1 MCGLSRSEVEV
12 SVIARTDL
20 TVEPVAGAIG
30 AMVTG
35 LDLRTVETT
44 ADLAPLIDAI
54 AQHLVVFLPGQQID
68 LDGLERVTDLLGG
81 CDTTPFVKPV
91 EGRPNVIR
99 VLKEAKD
106 GMNFANAWHSDLSYL
121 AAPPSY
127 TVLHA
132 YEIPP
137 FGGDT
142 LWANQYRAFETLSPG
157 LQRTLKGLK
166 AVHSAAMAYGSDGVF
181 ARAKNS
187 TSMEVEPSAEAHRTK
202 THPAVIRNPLTGRAA
217 LYVNPVYTTRFQGWS
232 EEDSQPLLQHLFRH
246 SVSENLTCRLRWQPG
261 TLAIWDNRCT
271 QHNGL
276 NDVSGQRRVLYRTSV
291 RGSTPEAA
299 G

>member
-1 MCGLSRSEVEV
+1 MTVVNLDLAIEPIAGSIGAIVHGLKLED
-12 SVIARTDL
+12 IQ
-20 TVEPVAGAIG
+20 TVEDV
-30 AMVTG
+30 
-35 LDLRTVETT
+35 R
-44 ADLAPLIDAI
+44 PLVDAI
-54 AQHLVVFLPGQQID
+54 SKHLVVFLPDQTQD
-68 LDGLERVTDLLGG
+68 LDELERITDLLGG
-81 CDTTPFVKPV
+81 RDTTPFVKPV
-91 EGRPNVIR
+91 EGRPHVIR

-137 FGGDT
+137 YGGDT
-142 LWANQYRAFETLSPG
+142 LWANQYLAYETLSPG
-157 LQRTLKGLK
+157 LKKTLRGLK
-166 AVHSAAMAYGSDGVF
+166 AVHSAAMAYGLEGVF
-181 ARAKNS
+181 ARAKSS
-187 TSMEVEPSAEAHRTK
+187 TSMEIEPSEEAHRTK
-202 THPAVIRNPLTGRAA
+202 THPAVIRHPLTGRAA
-217 LYVNPVYTTRFQGWS
+217 LYVNPVYTTRFHGWS
-232 EEDSQPLLQHLFRH
+232 DEDSQPLLQHLFRH

-276 NDVSGQRRVLYRTSV
+276 NDFSGQRRVLYRTSV
-291 RGSTPEAA
+291 RGAAPEAA